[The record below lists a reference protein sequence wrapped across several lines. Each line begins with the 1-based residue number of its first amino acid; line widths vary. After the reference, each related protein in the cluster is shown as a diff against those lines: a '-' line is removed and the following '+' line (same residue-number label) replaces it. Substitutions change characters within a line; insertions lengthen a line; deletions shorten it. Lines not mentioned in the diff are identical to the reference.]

1 MLETEYR
8 TILKLIFTMVIELSE
23 LEQLMDRLRQLQ
35 LQLKNLYQENHL
47 RLKQ

>member
-8 TILKLIFTMVIELSE
+8 TTLKLIFTMVIELSE

-35 LQLKNLYQENHL
+35 LKNLYQENHL

>member
-35 LQLKNLYQENHL
+35 LKNLYQENHL
-47 RLKQ
+47 KLKQ

>member
-23 LEQLMDRLRQLQ
+23 LEQLMEELRQLQ
-35 LQLKNLYQENHL
+35 LQKLYQENHL
-47 RLKQ
+47 ELKQ